1 MTTAAGSAAVRG
13 GPSLSRRFTLTLLPL
28 VVLPLLLMGGAAYVR
43 SRDILRARINEQLSS
58 AAQQE
63 FQTLTDWASARE
75 ERVQIGSQRATLR
88 SAAQALQLNPASD
101 QAKAD
106 ARTQLQDLMTSEG
119 TQLFSAMMLLR
130 REDARILA
138 STVPELE
145 DRQFTALFRGQ
156 VPGDTLTTVPLYNDL
171 LLAPGNLSM
180 VTVAPMQVV
189 LPNAIDTV
197 LVGVNRD
204 VRLGSLMQAMQ
215 TFWEQRGIY
224 RVEEGNTFIAM
235 APDVIFFLERYSVA
249 PSAQPGVIHPVFDLA
264 QSSPSGVLSYQ
275 SFNNLPVVG
284 AYEWSPDWKMGVVLE
299 LPQSVVFADLNSL
312 APFTLALLAGAILL
326 AVLVV
331 PWATRRSLSPL
342 RSLTDFAERFAG
354 GDLQYR
360 VPVGRRDEIGRLAE
374 AFNNMAHDLSMVYR
388 SLEERVELRTRQI
401 RTAAEVAR
409 DAAVIRNVD
418 DLLDATVNLISARF
432 GHYHAGIFLLDERG
446 DDAVLRAASSPG
458 GKQMLARGHR
468 LAVGKVGIVGFV
480 TGTGKPR
487 IALDVGADAVHFA
500 NPDLPKTR
508 SELALPLRVGDKVI
522 GALDVQ
528 STEANAFDENDVV
541 VLQTMA
547 DQLAIALENARLL
560 QYYTRQSSTR
570 RSVID
575 LYAELAERES
585 YDSILRGVTDEV
597 CRAFGYSYAALALS
611 EGSDIV
617 VRGLTDP
624 RGESRFHLG
633 QSVGMTSDILGRAAH
648 QTTPVVERQAE
659 SDPPRLSLGVALVSR
674 GRPVGALAVGRED
687 RDEPAEQDLDVL
699 QQLAGPLAATIENA
713 RLFEST
719 QQSLHQLDSL
729 YRQQTGQA
737 WEQLLRSRARGA
749 SEGTFESGTPG
760 AEGALTLRAPI
771 ELRGETIG
779 ALDILSSSGTDL
791 DSEDEA
797 VLHAV
802 ADELA
807 GALEQARLMEEIH
820 RRAVQLQAA
829 AEIAR
834 EATGQLDLPTLLE
847 RSVNLIHDRFGYDH
861 IALFIAEEDGRTA
874 VLRQVAGIAA
884 EGLKQGDFRLESDSS
899 SIVGHVLRSGRS
911 YLANDVSRDSYYR
924 AHPLLLETRS
934 ELAVPLRIGEAVIGV
949 LDAQVNRPFAFTQD
963 DVTVLEVLADQVAI
977 GIQNARLFQATLQR
991 ARREQAVVDVTSHI
1005 RASQTIDEILRT
1017 AVREMRRA
1025 LGAQRALIWLNPAPP
1040 AASAVPE
1047 GPGGGASAVEA
1058 VATTEV
1064 DPGNGG
1070 NGDRGNGAPASR
1082 EEPA

>member
-1 MTTAAGSAAVRG
+1 MTTAAGSAPAARRS
-13 GPSLSRRFTLTLLPL
+13 PSLSRRFTLTLLPL
-28 VVLPLLLMGGAAYVR
+28 VVLPLLLMGGAAYLR
-43 SRDILRARINEQLSS
+43 SRDILRARVNQQLST

-63 FQTLTDWASARE
+63 FQTLTEWASARE
-75 ERVQIGSQRATLR
+75 ERVQIGSQRSELKA
-88 SAAQALQLNPASD
+88 AAQALQLNPASD
-101 QAKAD
+101 QAKA
-106 ARTQLQDLMTSEG
+106 AVRTQLEGLMTSEG

-130 REDARILA
+130 REDAWILA

-145 DRQFTALFRGQ
+145 NRPFPALFRGQ
-156 VPGDTLTTVPLYNDL
+156 IPFDQLATTPLYNDS

-180 VTVAPMQVV
+180 VTAAPMQVV
-189 LPNAIDTV
+189 LPDTIDTV
-197 LVGVNRD
+197 LIGVNRD
-204 VRLGSLMQAMQ
+204 VRLGSLMEAMQ

-224 RVEEGNTFIAM
+224 RVEEGNTFLAM
-235 APDVIFFLERYSVA
+235 GPDVIFFIERYAMV

-264 QSSPSGVLSYQ
+264 QTSPSGVLSYQ
-275 SFNNLPVVG
+275 SFNGLPVVG
-284 AYEWSPDWKMGVVLE
+284 AYQWSPEWNMGVVLE

-312 APFTLALLAGAILL
+312 APFTVALLAAAILL
-326 AVLVV
+326 ALLVV

-360 VPVGRRDEIGRLAE
+360 VPVGRRDEIGRLGE

-432 GHYHAGIFLLDERG
+432 GHYHAGIFLIDERG
-446 DDAVLRAASSPG
+446 NDAVLRAASSPG

-468 LAVGKVGIVGFV
+468 LAVGKVGIVGYV

-487 IALDVGADAVHFA
+487 IALDVGTDAVHFA

-547 DQLAIALENARLL
+547 DQLAIAHENARLL

-575 LYAELAERES
+575 LYAQLAERES

-597 CRAFGYSYAALALS
+597 CKAFDYSYAALALA
-611 EGSDIV
+611 EGSDVV

-624 RGESRFHLG
+624 NGESGFHLG
-633 QSVGMTSDILGRAAH
+633 QSVGTGADVLGRASH
-648 QTTPVVERQAE
+648 QTTPVVDHQAE

-674 GRPVGALAVGRED
+674 GRPVGALAVSRVD
-687 RDEPAEQDLDVL
+687 RGEPAEQDLDVL

-719 QQSLHQLDSL
+719 QQSLTQLDSL

-737 WEQLLRSRARGA
+737 WEQLVRSRTRAA

-760 AEGALTLRAPI
+760 DIGGLSLRAPI

-779 ALDILSSSGTDL
+779 ALDIQSSSGSDL

-834 EATGQLDLPTLLE
+834 EATGQLDLPTLLS

-861 IALFIAEEDGRTA
+861 IALFIAEEGGGMA
-874 VLRQVAGIAA
+874 VLRQAAGIAA
-884 EGLKQGDFRLESDSS
+884 EGLMQGDFRLESDSS
-899 SIVGHVLRSGRS
+899 SIVGHVLRSGQA

-977 GIQNARLFQATLQR
+977 GIQNARLFSATLQR
-991 ARREQAVVDVTSHI
+991 ARREQAVVDVTSRI
-1005 RASQTIDEILRT
+1005 RSSQSIDEILRT

-1025 LGAQRALIWLNPAPP
+1025 LGAQRALIWLNPAPSV
-1040 AASAVPE
+1040 AE
-1047 GPGGGASAVEA
+1047 GSSTTLGASAAEA
-1058 VATTEV
+1058 GDGDGT
-1064 DPGNGG
+1064 GG
-1070 NGDRGNGAPASR
+1070 NGDRGNGGPGSQG
-1082 EEPA
+1082 ESS